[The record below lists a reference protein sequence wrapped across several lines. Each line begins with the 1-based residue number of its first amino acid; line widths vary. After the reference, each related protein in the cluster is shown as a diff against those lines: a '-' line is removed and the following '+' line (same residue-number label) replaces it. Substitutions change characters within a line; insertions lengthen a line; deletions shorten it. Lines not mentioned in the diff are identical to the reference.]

1 MLTDDKLRE
10 IRESV
15 DLVALISEY
24 VPLRRQG
31 ARFLGLCPFHQEKS
45 PSFGVSRGKNFYYCF
60 GCQAAGDAITFLRH
74 VEGLGFMEAVEKLAE
89 RSGIEVPHTDD
100 LGQIALRKQRARRE
114 RLSELMALAQ
124 TFYEEQLHSH
134 AHADIARAELA
145 KRKVTDEAAQT
156 FHLGYAPASWDAL
169 ANHFISK
176 RVELDEAVEVGL
188 IAQRN
193 NGQGYYDRFR
203 HRLMFPVADQH
214 GRIIAFSGRALA
226 PPEGT
231 AAERDPPAKYINS
244 PEGPL
249 YKKGSALFGL
259 ATAKVA
265 MRKHNQVLLCEGNF
279 DLVAIHQAGFAHV
292 LAPLGTAFTLEQA
305 KLIRRF
311 AEEVIVIFD
320 GDGAGRKATGNAFE
334 LLNAAGLKGRA
345 IRLPDRADPDSFIS
359 EHGPEALAQL
369 VLRAAPILDFLIDE
383 ASLHV
388 NDASDRARAVQ
399 ELAPYLAK
407 LEDPVEHSLYVERL
421 AKKFGISNRDS
432 VRAALRRGA
441 LQNSVALR
449 RGADA
454 RRPADMSGQHL
465 TSAPSPEKAAI
476 RMRAARELPQRQRDV
491 LEMVLNQPAL
501 VVTPEAQR
509 LAELLTDSDL
519 RAIFSTTARMF
530 AQRGG
535 IDAPALLAELSGN
548 GAQAWL
554 AERLEQGRG
563 TSEIAVEQA
572 REQLAGAL
580 PWLEQDLKKEQR
592 DAIKREIQIA
602 SQTGN
607 QARVS
612 ELLRLRDELA
622 RP

>member
-24 VPLRRQG
+24 VPLRRHG
-31 ARFLGLCPFHQEKS
+31 ARFIGLCPFHSEKT
-45 PSFGVSRGKNFYYCF
+45 PSFGVSRGKSFYYCF
-60 GCQAAGDAITFLRH
+60 GCQASGDAISFLRH

-89 RSGIEVPHTDD
+89 RSGIEVPRTDD
-100 LGQIALRKQRARRE
+100 VGQLALRKQRARRE
-114 RLSELMALAQ
+114 RLAELMAVAQ

-134 AHADIARAELA
+134 PNADLARAELA
-145 KRKVTDEAAQT
+145 KRKVGDDVAQT

-169 ANHFISK
+169 ARHFTSK
-176 RVELDEAVEVGL
+176 RIDLEEAVEIGL
-188 IAQRN
+188 LAQRS

-226 PPEGT
+226 APEGT
-231 AAERDPPAKYINS
+231 PADRDPPAKYINS

-259 ATAKVA
+259 STAKVA

-279 DLVAIHQAGFAHV
+279 DLVAIYQAGFPQV

-305 KLIRRF
+305 RLLRRF
-311 AEEVIVIFD
+311 VEEVIVVFD

-345 IRLPDRADPDSFIS
+345 IRLPDRADPDSFLS
-359 EHGPEALAQL
+359 EHGPEAFALL
-369 VLRAAPILDFLIDE
+369 VKNATPVLDFLIDE

-388 NDASDRARAVQ
+388 NDASDRARAIQ

-421 AKKFGISNRDS
+421 AQKFGISNRDS

-441 LQNSVALR
+441 LQNSASLR
-449 RGADA
+449 QGGDA
-454 RRPADMSGQHL
+454 RRPADISGQAL

-476 RMRAARELPQRQRDV
+476 RMRPVRELPEKQRHV
-491 LEMVLNQPAL
+491 LGLMFDQPAL
-501 VVTPEAQR
+501 LGLDEAHR

-519 RAIFSTTARMF
+519 RAMFSTAARMF
-530 AQRGG
+530 AQRGEV
-535 IDAPALLAELSGN
+535 DAPALLAELSDN

-554 AERLEQGRG
+554 AERLGQGRG
-563 TSEIAVEQA
+563 GPEIDLEQA
-572 REQLAGAL
+572 KQQLADAL
-580 PWLEQDLKKEQR
+580 PWLERDYRDEQR
-592 DAIKREIQIA
+592 AKIKREIQIA

-622 RP
+622 RT

>member
-1 MLTDDKLRE
+1 MLTDDKLKE

-31 ARFLGLCPFHQEKS
+31 ARFLGLCPFHSEKS
-45 PSFGVSRGKNFYYCF
+45 PSFGVSRGKSFYYCF
-60 GCQAAGDAITFLRH
+60 GCQASGDAITFLRH

-114 RLSELMALAQ
+114 RLAELMAVAQ
-124 TFYEEQLHSH
+124 AFYEEQLHSH
-134 AHADIARAELA
+134 PHADLARAELA
-145 KRKVTDEAAQT
+145 KRKVEQQAAET

-169 ANHFISK
+169 ARHFTSK
-176 RVELDEAVEVGL
+176 RIELEEAVEIGL
-188 IAQRN
+188 LAQRN

-231 AAERDPPAKYINS
+231 PADRDPPAKYINS

-259 ATAKVA
+259 YTARVA
-265 MRKHNQVLLCEGNF
+265 MRKHNYVLLCEGNF
-279 DLVAIHQAGFAHV
+279 DLVAIHQAGFPQV
-292 LAPLGTAFTLEQA
+292 LAPLGTAFTLDQA

-311 AEEVIVIFD
+311 VEEVIVVFD

-334 LLNAAGLKGRA
+334 LLHAAGLKGRA
-345 IRLPDRADPDSFIS
+345 IRLPDRADPDSFLS
-359 EHGPEALAQL
+359 EHGVEAFTSL
-369 VLRAAPILDFLIDE
+369 VKNATPVLDFLIDE

-388 NDASDRARAVQ
+388 NDASDRARAIQ

-421 AKKFGISNRDS
+421 AKKIGVSDRNS

-441 LQNSVALR
+441 LQNSVGQR
-449 RGADA
+449 QGGDA
-454 RRPADMSGQHL
+454 RRPTDMGGQSL
-465 TSAPSPEKAAI
+465 TSTPSPEKAAI
-476 RMRAARELPQRQRDV
+476 RMRPVQELPQRQREALELV
-491 LEMVLNQPAL
+491 LTQPAL
-501 VVTPEAQR
+501 VEEPEAQR

-530 AQRGG
+530 AQRRG
-535 IDAPALLAELSGN
+535 IDAPTLLAELSSN

-554 AERLEQGRG
+554 VGRLEQGLG
-563 TSEIAVEQA
+563 VSEIVLEQA
-572 REQLAGAL
+572 KERLAAAL
-580 PWLEQDLKKEQR
+580 PWLEQDFKKER
-592 DAIKREIQIA
+592 RAEIRLEIEA
-602 SQTGN
+602 AYKTGD
-607 QARVS
+607 QARAQ
-612 ELLRLRDELA
+612 ELTRLREELA
-622 RP
+622 RT